1 MKERISKVLD
11 ISGNLLLVLVILIC
25 VPLTVPRL
33 FGYNVY
39 SVISGS
45 MEPAIPTGSLIYV
58 TDAIPKELQKE
69 EIIAFYGKGNQGSI
83 ITHRVFDNRIVEGE
97 LITKGD
103 ANDKPDVN
111 PVKYTS
117 VVGKVKYHIPYMG
130 AIGQFVSNTIGK
142 VFIGL
147 LIALKLIFS
156 LISYK
161 LTKKCPSM

>member
-1 MKERISKVLD
+1 MRERISKVLD

-25 VPLTVPRL
+25 VPLTVPRVL
-33 FGYNVY
+33 GFNIY

-58 TDAIPKELQKE
+58 KDATPTELQKGD
-69 EIIAFYGKGNQGSI
+69 IIAFYGTENQGSI

-111 PVKYTS
+111 PVKFTS
-117 VVGKVKYHIPYMG
+117 VIGKVTYHIPFIG
-130 AIGQFVSNTIGK
+130 VIGQFVSNTIGK

-156 LISYK
+156 IISSK
-161 LTKKCPSM
+161 LTEKCHSM